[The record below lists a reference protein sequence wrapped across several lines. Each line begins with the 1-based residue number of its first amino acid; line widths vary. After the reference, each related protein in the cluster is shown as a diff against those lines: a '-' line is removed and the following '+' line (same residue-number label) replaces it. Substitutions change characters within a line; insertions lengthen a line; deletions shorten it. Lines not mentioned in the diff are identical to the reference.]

1 MRRIELDE
9 FYEFDKQISEE
20 LKNNEMKTI
29 LQPTKE
35 DLKKAEQ
42 KFNRLHNKF
51 YTALSILHDVM
62 SEMPQKGNT
71 AEECQKVTLI
81 CAINDLEAKLNG
93 VCIDDFL
100 INDK

>member
-1 MRRIELDE
+1 M
-9 FYEFDKQISEE
+9 KNIS
-20 LKNNEMKTI
+20 
-29 LQPTKE
+29 QPTKE

-42 KFNRLHNKF
+42 KFNRLQNRC
-51 YTALSILHDVM
+51 YTALNILYDAM

>member
-1 MRRIELDE
+1 M
-9 FYEFDKQISEE
+9 KNIS
-20 LKNNEMKTI
+20 
-29 LQPTKE
+29 QPTKE

-42 KFNRLHNKF
+42 KFNRLQNRF
-51 YTALSILHDVM
+51 YTALSILHDAM
-62 SEMPQKGNT
+62 SEIPQKGNT

>member
-1 MRRIELDE
+1 
-9 FYEFDKQISEE
+9 
-20 LKNNEMKTI
+20 MKTI
-29 LQPTKE
+29 SQPTKE

-42 KFNRLHNKF
+42 KFNRLHNRF
-51 YTALSILHDVM
+51 YTAMSIMEESLA
-62 SEMPQKGNT
+62 ELPQKGNT

>member
-1 MRRIELDE
+1 
-9 FYEFDKQISEE
+9 
-20 LKNNEMKTI
+20 MKTKT
-29 LQPTKE
+29 QPTKE

-42 KFNRLHNKF
+42 KFNRLHNRF
-51 YTALSILHDVM
+51 YTALSILHDAM

-71 AEECQKVTLI
+71 AEECQKVSLI

>member
-1 MRRIELDE
+1 
-9 FYEFDKQISEE
+9 
-20 LKNNEMKTI
+20 MKTI

-42 KFNRLHNKF
+42 KFNRLHNRF
-51 YTALSILHDVM
+51 YTALTILHDAI
-62 SEMPQKGNT
+62 SEMPQKGNI
-71 AEECQKVTLI
+71 AKECQKVSLI
-81 CAINDLEAKLNG
+81 CAINDLEAKLNC

>member
-1 MRRIELDE
+1 M
-9 FYEFDKQISEE
+9 QTIS
-20 LKNNEMKTI
+20 
-29 LQPTKE
+29 QPTKE

-42 KFNRLHNKF
+42 KLTRLRNRF
-51 YTALSILHDVM
+51 YTALSILHDVI

-71 AEECQKVTLI
+71 AEESQKVTLI

>member
-1 MRRIELDE
+1 ME
-9 FYEFDKQISEE
+9 
-20 LKNNEMKTI
+20 TI
-29 LQPTKE
+29 TQPTKE
-35 DLKKAEQ
+35 ELEKAEQ
-42 KFNRLHNKF
+42 KFNRLHNRF
-51 YTALSILHDVM
+51 YTALSILSDAI

-71 AEECQKVTLI
+71 PEECQKVSLI

>member
-1 MRRIELDE
+1 
-9 FYEFDKQISEE
+9 
-20 LKNNEMKTI
+20 MKTI
-29 LQPTKE
+29 SQPKKE

-71 AEECQKVTLI
+71 AEECQKVSLI

-93 VCIDDFL
+93 VCIEDF
-100 INDK
+100 INN

>member
-1 MRRIELDE
+1 M
-9 FYEFDKQISEE
+9 QTIS
-20 LKNNEMKTI
+20 
-29 LQPTKE
+29 QPTKE
-35 DLKKAEQ
+35 DLKKAEK
-42 KFNRLHNKF
+42 KFNRLHNRF

-71 AEECQKVTLI
+71 AEECQKISLI

>member
-1 MRRIELDE
+1 MET
-9 FYEFDKQISEE
+9 IS
-20 LKNNEMKTI
+20 
-29 LQPTKE
+29 QPTKE

-42 KFNRLHNKF
+42 KFNRLHNRF
-51 YTALSILHDVM
+51 YTALSILHDAM

-71 AEECQKVTLI
+71 AEECQKVSLI

>member
-1 MRRIELDE
+1 
-9 FYEFDKQISEE
+9 
-20 LKNNEMKTI
+20 MKTI
-29 LQPTKE
+29 SQPTKE

-42 KFNRLHNKF
+42 KFNRLQNKF
-51 YTALSILHDVM
+51 YTALSILHDATV
-62 SEMPQKGNT
+62 ELPQKGNT
-71 AEECQKVTLI
+71 AEECQKVSLI

>member
-1 MRRIELDE
+1 
-9 FYEFDKQISEE
+9 
-20 LKNNEMKTI
+20 MKTI

-42 KFNRLHNKF
+42 KFNRLHNRF
-51 YTALSILHDVM
+51 YTALSVLHDAM
-62 SEMPQKGNT
+62 SEMPQKGNI
-71 AEECQKVTLI
+71 AKECQKVSLI

>member
-1 MRRIELDE
+1 
-9 FYEFDKQISEE
+9 
-20 LKNNEMKTI
+20 MKTI
-29 LQPTKE
+29 SQPTKE

-42 KFNRLHNKF
+42 KFNRLHNRF
-51 YTALSILHDVM
+51 YTALSILHDVI

-71 AEECQKVTLI
+71 AEESQKITLI

>member
-1 MRRIELDE
+1 MR
-9 FYEFDKQISEE
+9 
-20 LKNNEMKTI
+20 T
-29 LQPTKE
+29 QPTKE

-42 KFNRLHNKF
+42 KFNRLHNRF
-51 YTALSILHDVM
+51 YTALSILHDAI

-71 AEECQKVTLI
+71 AEECQKVCLI